1 MSSPIKAVLDV
12 LIALDEVEW
21 ARFVGGDEPL
31 RPPYVAWRFKIP
43 DESLEARIV
52 DAVKTYDGR
61 TEWTISKGR
70 RNWVIGPLA
79 FDKFAKSFQVDVEA
93 SRQFGREFPSET
105 REALSDAT
113 ELARHLRK
121 VLLPH

>member
-1 MSSPIKAVLDV
+1 MKAVLDV
-12 LIALDEVEW
+12 LVALDELEW
-21 ARFVGGDEPL
+21 ARCVGGDEPL

-43 DESLEARIV
+43 DKDVEMRIV
-52 DAVKTYDGR
+52 DAVNTYNGP

-79 FDKFAKSFQVDVEA
+79 FEKFAKDFRVDVEA
-93 SRQFGREFPSET
+93 SRQFGRKFPSET
-105 REALSDAT
+105 RKALSDASV
-113 ELARHLRK
+113 LAGHLRK